1 MTYIGVDPGKSGA
14 MAVINGENVTVI
26 PFDEK
31 AYIDILLDCDI
42 LNTVACIEHVHSMP
56 GQGVASVFN
65 FGMNFGWIQGIFAA
79 YGIPFEL
86 VHPQKWKKEFS
97 ATSDKNTSVD
107 VCKRLFPTVS
117 LKKTE
122 RCKKDYDGLAE
133 ALLLAEY
140 ARRKFRRDE
149 PCF

>member
-14 MAVINGENVTVI
+14 MAVINGDNVTVI

-31 AYIDILLDCDI
+31 EYIDILLDCDI

-56 GQGVASVFN
+56 GQGVSSVFN

-79 YGIPFEL
+79 YGIPYEL
-86 VHPQKWKKEFS
+86 VTPQKWKKEFS
-97 ATSDKNTSVD
+97 ATSDKNTSID
-107 VCKRLFPTVS
+107 VCKRLFPSVS

-122 RCKKDYDGLAE
+122 RCKKDDDGIAE
-133 ALLLAEY
+133 SLLLAEY
-140 ARRKFRRDE
+140 ARRKFGRKDGT
-149 PCF
+149 